1 MELIVAARLSSH
13 DISEILKGA
22 FNKDAKYL
30 SHRILRLSDKPIGYL
45 GDHYLLL
52 ILLEFNGLK
61 EEKNFFLK
69 IIPKHVEKRMEYL
82 GETRMFQKEIGL
94 YQALLPRLISLGTV
108 QQWAPRCYFARDE
121 DFIVLE
127 NLKGY
132 SVINSKDLV
141 FDKEQIILAAKTLGI
156 FHASSVVL
164 EEQTKMKIVDLYP
177 EVLIENAYPRDES
190 NVRRRGL
197 EKAIEVLKELIK
209 RIPKYQKA
217 TNLKEI
223 LESFGKC
230 VRRIYDFVEPSKKY
244 RNVVNHG
251 DLWLN
256 NFMFKEL
263 DGKVSSCKFVDF
275 QLARYCPP
283 AMDLCSLVIINS
295 FKELREKNI
304 IEIIDSYYESFQIEL
319 KNKEINSNILPKS
332 EITASYKEYEL
343 AGLIEAAL
351 FGHVVLLPSDL
362 SSNILNSSEDYDNF
376 INKSRIDVCLNAFE
390 NDIHF
395 RKRLTEILT
404 EIVDFFILN
413 L

>member
-1 MELIVAARLSSH
+1 MELIVAARLSSD
-13 DISEILKGA
+13 DISEILNGSL
-22 FNKDAKYL
+22 NKDAKYL
-30 SHRILRLSDKPIGYL
+30 SHRILRLSEKPIGYL

-52 ILLEFNGLK
+52 ILLELNGLK
-61 EEKNFFLK
+61 EEKDFFLK

-82 GETRMFQKEIGL
+82 SETRMFQKEIGL
-94 YQALLPRLISLGTV
+94 YQTLLPRLLSLGSIK
-108 QQWAPRCYFARDE
+108 WAPRCFFARDD

-127 NLKGY
+127 NLKDY
-132 SVINSKDLV
+132 AVIASKDLV
-141 FDKEQIILAAKTLGI
+141 FNKDQIILAASTLGI

-177 EVLIENAYPRDES
+177 EELIENAYPRDE
-190 NVRRRGL
+190 NNIRRRGL
-197 EKAIEVLKELIK
+197 ENAIEVLKELIK
-209 RIPKYQKA
+209 RIPKYQNA
-217 TNLKEI
+217 ANLKVI
-223 LESFGKC
+223 LENFGKC
-230 VRRIYDFVEPSKKY
+230 VRRIYDFAEPSKKY

-263 DGKVSSCKFVDF
+263 DGKVTSCKFVDF

-283 AMDLCSLVIINS
+283 AMDLCSLIIINS
-295 FKELREKNI
+295 FKELREKYI

-319 KNKEINSNILPKS
+319 KNKGINSNILTKS
-332 EITASYKEYEL
+332 EITSSYKEYQL

-362 SSNILNSSEDYDNF
+362 STNILNSSEDYDNF
-376 INKSRIDVCLNAFE
+376 INKSRVDVCLNAFE

-395 RKRLTEILT
+395 RQRLTEILT
-404 EIVDFFILN
+404 EIVDFFI
-413 L
+413 